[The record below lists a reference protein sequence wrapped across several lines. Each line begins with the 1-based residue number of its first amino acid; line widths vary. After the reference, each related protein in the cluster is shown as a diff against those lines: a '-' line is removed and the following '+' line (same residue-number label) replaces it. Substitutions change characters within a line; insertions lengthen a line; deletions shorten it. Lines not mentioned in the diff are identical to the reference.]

1 MLPYLCFAEMNI
13 SSLDRKR
20 TSGRHRIACIHGQVK
35 NCLFKLA
42 AIDFNLPNFGVDLK
56 LQRNCRAE
64 QTLQHLAY
72 FVQDGAKIHDIRLK
86 NLFAEQYKQLA
97 RE

>member
-20 TSGRHRIACIHGQVK
+20 ASGRHRIACIHCQVK

-42 AIDFNLPNFGVDLK
+42 AIYFNLPNFGVDLK
-56 LQRNCRAE
+56 PQRNCRAE
-64 QTLQHLAY
+64 QALEHLSD
-72 FVQDGAKIHDIRLK
+72 FGQDGAQIEYLRLQD
-86 NLFAEQYKQLA
+86 LFAAECQQLA